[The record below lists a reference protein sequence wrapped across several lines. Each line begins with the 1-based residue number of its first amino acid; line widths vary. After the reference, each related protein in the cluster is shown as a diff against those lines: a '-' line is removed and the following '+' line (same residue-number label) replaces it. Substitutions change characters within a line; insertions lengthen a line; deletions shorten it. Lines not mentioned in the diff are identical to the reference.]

1 MNKMEDSAMKKAI
14 KREQRQAV
22 LGSAERELF
31 GAKLKKT
38 MKFLTMTA
46 LALTG
51 AVMTGCSNDD
61 EIQQPKDNVV
71 TLKTTVSI
79 SGGEATTRAL
89 TTDGVKTFAAGEK
102 IAVIYTNT
110 SDETVKVES
119 EALKDDGDIT
129 TTGDASTNKK
139 TATFTVTLTN
149 PKPNGD
155 VRYIYPAAMAAT
167 TVATTTP
174 VDDDATVNY
183 AALNTQDGTMANIS
197 ANLDFAKFD
206 GSLTASAGLPASP
219 TLVNQLAICEFTI
232 KNAAGTDITSTLTNL
247 TMANGGNTYTVSP
260 SSLSKI
266 YVAVKPVTSGDITF
280 TATDN
285 ATFNYNRNQS
295 GKTLAAGNLYPISFK
310 MTKEKKDASVTAP
323 TAVAASLTYSGSAKT
338 LFSAGSTTGGTM
350 KYKVT
355 TTNSK
360 PASTADFKTTIDQG
374 TNAGTYYLWYYVDGG
389 DNYNTTDVNGTAV
402 TKAIGKAAAT
412 LTCSN
417 GSFSFSSYE
426 AKNSTKTKTGVSC
439 TGGTIN
445 VASANTGN
453 CTVSYSSGT
462 ITVTRNTNSSFT
474 YTQITVSVTPD
485 ANHTAPSNVTF
496 NVVASQYS
504 KAASSA
510 TSSDKGKLIGR
521 DGWIYADVAAATAAG
536 TTAVAKII
544 YIGTTGHATYSHGL
558 ALALTD
564 EGSTKKWDAAMTACN
579 TTKNSNTSV
588 TNATWLLASE
598 DQWKY
603 MITAAGS
610 YTALRD
616 GFSSITGASNMQSN
630 SYYWSSTEDGSGYA
644 RACYFG
650 DGSWNSPNKTNSVR
664 VRACLA
670 F

>member
-1 MNKMEDSAMKKAI
+1 MKKAI

-110 SDETVKVES
+110 SNETVKTVSDE
-119 EALKDDGDIT
+119 LPDGDY
-129 TTGDASTNKK
+129 GK

-149 PKPNGD
+149 PKAGGN

-167 TVATTTP
+167 TVTTTTP
-174 VDDDATVNY
+174 VTGDATVNY
-183 AALNTQDGTMANIS
+183 AALNTQDGTMASLS

-232 KNAAGTDITSTLTNL
+232 KNAAGTDITSTLTSL

-323 TAVAASLTYSGSAKT
+323 TAVAASLTYSGSAQT

-402 TKAIGKAAAT
+402 MKAIGKAAAT
-412 LTCSN
+412 LTCS
-417 GSFSFSSYE
+417 STAISFSSSD
-426 AKNSTKTKTGVSC
+426 ATNSTKTRSGVSC

-462 ITVTRNTNSSFT
+462 ITVTRKTNSGFT
-474 YTQITVSVTPD
+474 NTQITVSVTPD
-485 ANHTAPSNVTF
+485 ANHTAPGNVTF
-496 NVVASQYS
+496 NVSAAAR
-504 KAASSA
+504 AASSA

-521 DGWIYADVAAATAAG
+521 DGKIYADVAAATAAG

-544 YIGTTGHATYSHGL
+544 YIGATGNSSYNHGL
-558 ALALTD
+558 ALALKD
-564 EGSTKKWDAAMTACN
+564 EAGTMSWQYAATTGCN
-579 TTKNSNTSV
+579 TYKNTNTPV

-598 DQWKY
+598 AQWNY

-616 GFSSITGASNMQSN
+616 GFSGISGASNMQSG
-630 SYYWSSTEDGSGYA
+630 SYWSSTEQSANYARSCDFGSGNWY
-644 RACYFG
+644 
-650 DGSWNSPNKTNSVR
+650 SVSKTNGIL

>member
-1 MNKMEDSAMKKAI
+1 M
-14 KREQRQAV
+14 
-22 LGSAERELF
+22 
-31 GAKLKKT
+31 KKT

-61 EIQQPKDNVV
+61 DWQQPKNNVV

-89 TTDGVKTFAAGEK
+89 TTEGVKTFAKGEK

-110 SDETVKVES
+110 NDETVKTVSDE
-119 EALKDDGDIT
+119 LPDGEY
-129 TTGDASTNKK
+129 GK

-149 PKPNGD
+149 PKAGGD

-174 VDDDATVNY
+174 VTDDATVNY
-183 AALNTQDGTMANIS
+183 AALNSQDGTMASLS

-232 KNAAGTDITSTLTNL
+232 KNAAGTDITSTLTSL

-310 MTKEKKDASVTAP
+310 MTKEKKDANVTAP
-323 TAVAASLTYSGSAKT
+323 TAVAASLTYSGSAQT

-360 PASTADFKTTIDQG
+360 PASTSDFKTTIDQG

-389 DNYNTTDVNGTAV
+389 DDYNTTDVNGTAV

-412 LTCSN
+412 LTCNNSAI
-417 GSFSFSSYE
+417 SFSSTE
-426 AKNSTKTKTGVSC
+426 AKNSTKTKTDVSC

-445 VASANTGN
+445 VASASTGN
-453 CTVSYSSGT
+453 CTVNYFSGT
-462 ITVTRNTNSSFT
+462 ITVTRKTNSAFT
-474 YTQITVSVTPD
+474 NTQITVSVTPD
-485 ANHTAPSNVTF
+485 GNHTAPSNVTF
-496 NVVASQYS
+496 NVSATAYDTGVALSASSVGYVVATDALCYPAASFPAGKTKAGVVVYKSGSSGLVVSLTNLSSTQTWNNIANSSDNPKTLSHTPAVSDRSWVCGTKTLYS
-504 KAASSA
+504 KMWGGGSGCSSWSDFNTKI
-510 TSSDKGKLIGR
+510 TS
-521 DGWIYADVAAATAAG
+521 AG
-536 TTAVAKII
+536 
-544 YIGTTGHATYSHGL
+544 G
-558 ALALTD
+558 
-564 EGSTKKWDAAMTACN
+564 
-579 TTKNSNTSV
+579 
-588 TNATWLLASE
+588 
-598 DQWKY
+598 
-603 MITAAGS
+603 
-610 YTALRD
+610 TALGLD
-616 GFSSITGASNMQSN
+616 S
-630 SYYWSSTEDGSGYA
+630 YWSCSEYDSSRGW
-644 RACYFG
+644 YFG
-650 DGSWNSPNKTNSVR
+650 DGGWYYGGKDPSRCVR
-664 VRACLA
+664 PCFA

>member
-1 MNKMEDSAMKKAI
+1 M
-14 KREQRQAV
+14 
-22 LGSAERELF
+22 
-31 GAKLKKT
+31 KKT

-110 SDETVKVES
+110 SNETVKTVSDE
-119 EALKDDGDIT
+119 LPDGDY
-129 TTGDASTNKK
+129 GK

-149 PKPNGD
+149 PKAGGD

-167 TVATTTP
+167 TMTTTTP
-174 VDDDATVNY
+174 VTDDATVNY
-183 AALNTQDGTMANIS
+183 AALNSQDGTMASLS

-232 KNAAGTDITSTLTNL
+232 NNAAGTDITNTLTSL
-247 TMANGGNTYTVSP
+247 TMANGGNSYTVSP

-266 YVAVKPVTSGDITF
+266 YVAVKPVTEGDITF

-310 MTKEKKDASVTAP
+310 MTKEKKDASVTPP
-323 TAVAASLTYSGSAKT
+323 TAVAATLTYSGSAQT

-355 TTNSK
+355 TTNDK
-360 PASTADFKTTIDQG
+360 PASTDGFTTTIDQG

-389 DNYNTTDVNGTAV
+389 DDYNTTEVNGTAV
-402 TKAIGKAAAT
+402 SKEIAKAAAT
-412 LTCSN
+412 LTCNNSAI
-417 GSFSFSSYE
+417 SFSESE
-426 AKNSTKTKTGVSC
+426 ATNSTKTKSASC

-445 VASANTGN
+445 VTSANTGN

-462 ITVTRNTNSSFT
+462 ITVTRKTDSAFTN
-474 YTQITVSVTPD
+474 TQITVSVTPD
-485 ANHTAPSNVTF
+485 GNHTAPSNVTF
-496 NVVASQYS
+496 NVSAAAYY
-504 KAASSA
+504 KPASSA
-510 TSSDKGKLIGR
+510 TSSDKGKLICT
-521 DGWIYADVAAATAAG
+521 DGHIHAYGADAACTKAR
-536 TTAVAKII
+536 VAKIV
-544 YIGTTGHATYSHGL
+544 YVGSDNGESAPYNHGL
-558 ALALTD
+558 ALALSDANGGVDCKWKTSQTD
-564 EGSTKKWDAAMTACN
+564 AGHTYKPTSSSFSSESGLQYNPTHKYDTYPAFKAAIANNGTAEPTGC
-579 TTKNSNTSV
+579 SS
-588 TNATWLLASE
+588 WFLASGY
-598 DQWKY
+598 QWVK
-603 MITAAGS
+603 MANAAGG
-610 YTALRD
+610 YTALHD
-616 GFSSITGASNMQSN
+616 GFSSVGGSNLQ
-630 SYYWSSTEDGSGYA
+630 SYYWSGTERDSNRAWYYDFPSGRWYDVSKTSGSIM
-644 RACYFG
+644 
-650 DGSWNSPNKTNSVR
+650 